1 MKLLRKENIKM
12 FATLTHGIWF
22 FYKDNI
28 SVYWNRADSFE
39 VFDGDQKID
48 GFAISEKPNDK
59 KEAKKYVDDWLINY
73 LKPDILN
80 I

>member
-1 MKLLRKENIKM
+1 M

-39 VFDGDQKID
+39 VFEGDEKID

-73 LKPDILN
+73 LKPNILDI
-80 I
+80 